1 MPQGKHEFVPLRQMI
16 QIGKIAATHSLQG
29 AMVLVHNVGNSKWL
43 KKDDAL
49 FLELNKGSFI
59 PFFVS
64 QARATGTEEYIINL
78 DDVATLEEAK
88 KLAGK
93 NVYVQEDILSKY
105 AEETPMLW
113 LGFKMI
119 DKQNG
124 ELGKIEDVMQAPA
137 QWLAQITYK
146 EKEVL
151 VPLLPQ
157 IIKSVNLKTK
167 TIQVD
172 LPEGLLEVYL

>member
-1 MPQGKHEFVPLRQMI
+1 MI

-29 AMVLVHNVGNSKWL
+29 AMVLVHNVGNAKWL

-49 FLELNKGSFI
+49 FLELHKGSFI

-64 QARATGTEEYIINL
+64 QVRATGEEEYIINL
-78 DDVATLEEAK
+78 DDVTTLEEAK

-93 NVYVQEDILSKY
+93 SVYVQEDILSKY

-113 LGFKMI
+113 MGFKML
-119 DKQNG
+119 DKQKG
-124 ELGKIEDVMQAPA
+124 ELGKIEEIMQAPA
-137 QWLAQITYK
+137 QWLAQVTYK
-146 EKEVL
+146 GKEVL

-157 IIKSVNLKTK
+157 TVKSVNLKTK